1 MGRTKLSEKYHE
13 EREEI
18 CKKLLEIVGTEF
30 YLYDLDNDPEKQAAI
45 LALKDEIQNCFAVS
59 SMSTFK
65 PSLTDVKKDYLNIVR
80 TILRQQGYSV
90 IGRGTSLRT
99 GEEIKRTQKY
109 TIFRQ

>member
-1 MGRTKLSEKYHE
+1 MGRTKLSEKYHD

-30 YLYDLDNDPEKQAAI
+30 YLCDLDNDPEKQAAI
-45 LALKDEIQNCFAVS
+45 LALKDDIQNCFAVS
-59 SMSTFK
+59 SMSTYK

-109 TIFRQ
+109 IIFRQ

>member
-45 LALKDEIQNCFAVS
+45 LALKDDIQNCFAVS

-109 TIFRQ
+109 IIFRQ

>member
-1 MGRTKLSEKYHE
+1 MGRTKLSEKYHD

-30 YLYDLDNDPEKQAAI
+30 YLCDLDNDPEKQAAI
-45 LALKDEIQNCFAVS
+45 LALKDDIQKCFAVS

-65 PSLTDVKKDYLNIVR
+65 PSHTDVKKDYLNIVR

-109 TIFRQ
+109 IIFRQ